1 MKGPS
6 TLEHAEDNWQ
16 TDIGAAFVGERV
28 VYRGKD
34 LFTELNDIS
43 WFKHFIFGIT
53 NKMFA
58 DNEIKLME
66 KIWSLTMSYPD
77 PRIWNNRIAALTAS
91 ANSTGALAV
100 SASTACSE
108 ANVYG
113 TKAGFLAIDFI
124 KRALIVVDNNK
135 DLAKFV
141 LDELKENRSIPGFGR
156 PVANS
161 DERIIPLFNEAKK
174 LGLANGPHTKLTFEI
189 EKILYESRYK
199 LRMNAAGIN
208 SALIADLGFTTREQY
223 YGIIIAFSSGIL
235 PCFIDASNH
244 KEGTFFPLPC
254 GRLNY
259 KGQRNRNW

>member
-1 MKGPS
+1 MKGPG
-6 TLEHAEDNWQ
+6 TLIKAEDNWH

-28 VYRGKD
+28 VFRGKD

-53 NKMFA
+53 NKMFS

-77 PRIWNNRIAALTAS
+77 PRIWNNRIAALSAS
-91 ANSTGALAV
+91 AKSTGALAIA
-100 SASTACSE
+100 ASTACSE

-113 TKAGFLAIDFI
+113 TNAGFLAIDFI
-124 KRALIVVDNNK
+124 KRAQSIVDKNK

-141 LDELKENRSIPGFGR
+141 LNELKTNRSIPGFGR

-161 DERIIPLFNEAKK
+161 DERITPLLNEAKK
-174 LGLANGPHTKLTFEI
+174 LGLANGPHTQLTFEI

-208 SALIADLGFTTREQY
+208 SALIADIGFTTREQY

-235 PCFIDASNH
+235 PCFIDAVSH
-244 KEGTFFPLPC
+244 EEGTFFPLPC
-254 GRLNY
+254 SRLSY
-259 KGQRNRNW
+259 KGRGDRNW